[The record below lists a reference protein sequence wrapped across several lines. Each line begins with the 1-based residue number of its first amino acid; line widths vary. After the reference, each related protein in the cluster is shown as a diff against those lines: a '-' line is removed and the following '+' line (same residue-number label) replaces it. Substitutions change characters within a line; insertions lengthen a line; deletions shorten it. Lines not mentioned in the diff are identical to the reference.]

1 MPQVKLQK
9 VPRSMFQN
17 SLGNKKGI
25 SIIEILV
32 VVAIIAIAFSSLLG
46 LASFSLGVSTLIKQ
60 TNQANN
66 LSQEVMEAVRNFRDG
81 TSWDTDGLGKLTT
94 SIDYYPQATSSPS
107 KWQLVQG
114 TENIDGF
121 TRKVVF
127 EDVMRDSN
135 DKIVESGGDFDLN
148 TKKVIVTVS
157 WEERGR
163 EHKVEIINYLTNWK
177 Q

>member
-1 MPQVKLQK
+1 M
-9 VPRSMFQN
+9 SQN
-17 SLGNKKGI
+17 QFGNKKGI

-32 VVAIIAIAFSSLLG
+32 VIAIIITALSSLLG

-81 TSWDTDGLGKLTT
+81 TSWDIDGLGKLAT
-94 SIDYYPQATSSPS
+94 STDYYPQATGSPS

-135 DKIVESGGDFDLN
+135 NNIVEAGTYDPN

-157 WEERGR
+157 WKERGR
-163 EHKVEIINYLTNWK
+163 DHESEIFTYLTNWK

>member
-1 MPQVKLQK
+1 M
-9 VPRSMFQN
+9 SQN
-17 SLGNKKGI
+17 QFGNKKGI

-32 VVAIIAIAFSSLLG
+32 VIAIIITTLSSLLG

-60 TNQANN
+60 TNQGNL
-66 LSQEVMEAVRNFRDG
+66 LSQAVMEAVRNFRDG
-81 TSWDTDGLGKLTT
+81 TSWDVDGLGKLAT
-94 SIDYYPQATSSPS
+94 STDYYPQATSSPS

-114 TENIDGF
+114 IENIDGF

-135 DKIVESGGDFDLN
+135 SNIVEAGTYDPN

-157 WEERGR
+157 WKERGR
-163 EHKVEIINYLTNWK
+163 DHKLEIFTYLTNWK

>member
-1 MPQVKLQK
+1 M
-9 VPRSMFQN
+9 SQN
-17 SLGNKKGI
+17 QFGNKKGI

-32 VVAIIAIAFSSLLG
+32 VIAIIITALSSLLG

-60 TNQANN
+60 TNQGNL

-81 TSWDTDGLGKLTT
+81 TSWDVDGFGKLAT
-94 SIDYYPQATSSPS
+94 STDYYPQATSSPS

-114 TENIDGF
+114 IENIDGF

-135 DKIVESGGDFDLN
+135 SNIVESGGTYNPN

-157 WEERGR
+157 WKERGR
-163 EHKVEIINYLTNWK
+163 EHKLEIFTYLTNWK

>member
-1 MPQVKLQK
+1 MLAN
-9 VPRSMFQN
+9 QN
-17 SLGNKKGI
+17 DNKKGA
-25 SIIEILV
+25 SIIEILIV
-32 VVAIIAIAFSSLLG
+32 IAIIVIALTSLLG
-46 LASFSLGVSTLIKQ
+46 VATFSLRISTLMRE

-81 TSWDTDGLGKLTT
+81 TSWDVDGFGKLAT
-94 SIDYYPQATSSPS
+94 STDYYPQATSSPS

-114 TENIDGF
+114 IENIDGF

-127 EDVMRDSN
+127 EDVERNSN
-135 DKIVESGGDFDLN
+135 SNIVEAGTYDPN

-157 WEERGR
+157 WKERGR
-163 EHKVEIINYLTNWK
+163 DHKLEIFTYLTNWK

>member
-1 MPQVKLQK
+1 M
-9 VPRSMFQN
+9 SQN
-17 SLGNKKGI
+17 QFGNKKGI

-32 VVAIIAIAFSSLLG
+32 VIAIIITALSSLLG

-81 TSWDTDGLGKLTT
+81 TSWDIDGLGKLAT
-94 SIDYYPQATSSPS
+94 STDYYPQATGSPS

-135 DKIVESGGDFDLN
+135 SNIVESGGTNDPN
-148 TKKVIVTVS
+148 TKKVTVTVS

-163 EHKVEIINYLTNWK
+163 DHKLEIFTYLTNWK
-177 Q
+177 

>member
-1 MPQVKLQK
+1 MLAN
-9 VPRSMFQN
+9 QN
-17 SLGNKKGI
+17 DNKKGA
-25 SIIEILV
+25 SIIEILIV
-32 VVAIIAIAFSSLLG
+32 IAIIVIALTSLLG
-46 LASFSLGVSTLIKQ
+46 VATFSLRISTLMRE

-81 TSWDTDGLGKLTT
+81 TSWDVDGLGKLAT
-94 SIDYYPQATSSPS
+94 STDYYPQATSSPS

-114 TENIDGF
+114 IENIDGF

-135 DKIVESGGDFDLN
+135 SNIVESGGTNDPN
-148 TKKVIVTVS
+148 TKKVTVTVS

-163 EHKVEIINYLTNWK
+163 DHKLEIFTYLTNWK
-177 Q
+177 

>member
-1 MPQVKLQK
+1 M
-9 VPRSMFQN
+9 SQN
-17 SLGNKKGI
+17 QFGNKKGI

-32 VVAIIAIAFSSLLG
+32 VIAIIITALRSLLG

-81 TSWDTDGLGKLTT
+81 TSWDIDGLGKLAT
-94 SIDYYPQATSSPS
+94 STDYYPQATGSPS

-135 DKIVESGGDFDLN
+135 SNIVESGGTNDPN
-148 TKKVIVTVS
+148 TKKVTVTVS

-163 EHKVEIINYLTNWK
+163 DHKLEIFTYLTNWK

>member
-1 MPQVKLQK
+1 MLAN
-9 VPRSMFQN
+9 QN
-17 SLGNKKGI
+17 DNKKGA
-25 SIIEILV
+25 SIIEILIV
-32 VVAIIAIAFSSLLG
+32 IAIIVIALTSLLG
-46 LASFSLGVSTLIKQ
+46 VATFSLRISTLMRE

-81 TSWDTDGLGKLTT
+81 TSWDVDGLGKLAT
-94 SIDYYPQATSSPS
+94 STDYYPQATSSPS

-114 TENIDGF
+114 IENIDGF

-135 DKIVESGGDFDLN
+135 SNIVESGGTYNPN

-157 WEERGR
+157 WKERGR
-163 EHKVEIINYLTNWK
+163 EHKLEIFTYLNWK

>member
-1 MPQVKLQK
+1 MLAN
-9 VPRSMFQN
+9 QN
-17 SLGNKKGI
+17 DNKKGA
-25 SIIEILV
+25 SIIEILIV
-32 VVAIIAIAFSSLLG
+32 IAIIVIALTSLLG
-46 LASFSLGVSTLIKQ
+46 VATFSLRISTLMRE

-81 TSWDTDGLGKLTT
+81 TSWDVDGFGKLAT
-94 SIDYYPQATSSPS
+94 STDYYPQATSSPS

-114 TENIDGF
+114 IENIDGF

-135 DKIVESGGDFDLN
+135 SNIVESGGTYNPN

-157 WEERGR
+157 WKERGR
-163 EHKVEIINYLTNWK
+163 EHKLEIFTYLTNWK

>member
-1 MPQVKLQK
+1 MLAN
-9 VPRSMFQN
+9 QN
-17 SLGNKKGI
+17 DNKKGA
-25 SIIEILV
+25 SIIEILIV
-32 VVAIIAIAFSSLLG
+32 IAIIVIALTSLLG
-46 LASFSLGVSTLIKQ
+46 VATFSLRISTLMRE

-81 TSWDTDGLGKLTT
+81 TSWDIDGLGKLAT
-94 SIDYYPQATSSPS
+94 STDYYPQATGSPS

-127 EDVMRDSN
+127 KDVMRDSN
-135 DKIVESGGDFDLN
+135 SNIVESGGTNDPN
-148 TKKVIVTVS
+148 TKKVTVTVS

-163 EHKVEIINYLTNWK
+163 DHKLEIFTYLTNWK
-177 Q
+177 

>member
-1 MPQVKLQK
+1 M
-9 VPRSMFQN
+9 SQN
-17 SLGNKKGI
+17 QFGNKKGI

-32 VVAIIAIAFSSLLG
+32 VIAIIITALSSLLG

-81 TSWDTDGLGKLTT
+81 TSWDIDGLGKLAT
-94 SIDYYPQATSSPS
+94 STDYYPQATGSPS

-135 DKIVESGGDFDLN
+135 SNIVEAGTYDPN

-157 WEERGR
+157 WKERGR
-163 EHKVEIINYLTNWK
+163 DHKLEIFTYLTNWK
-177 Q
+177 

>member
-1 MPQVKLQK
+1 M
-9 VPRSMFQN
+9 SQN
-17 SLGNKKGI
+17 QFGNKKGI

-32 VVAIIAIAFSSLLG
+32 VIAIIITALSSLLG
-46 LASFSLGVSTLIKQ
+46 LASFSLGVSALIKQ
-60 TNQANN
+60 TNQGNL

-81 TSWDTDGLGKLTT
+81 TSWDVDGFGKLAT
-94 SIDYYPQATSSPS
+94 STDYYPQATSSPS

-114 TENIDGF
+114 IENIDGF

-135 DKIVESGGDFDLN
+135 SNIVESGGTYNPN

-157 WEERGR
+157 WKERGR
-163 EHKVEIINYLTNWK
+163 EHKLEIFTYLTNWK

>member
-1 MPQVKLQK
+1 M
-9 VPRSMFQN
+9 SQN
-17 SLGNKKGI
+17 QFGNKKGI

-32 VVAIIAIAFSSLLG
+32 VIAIIITALSSLLG

-60 TNQANN
+60 TNQGNL

-81 TSWDTDGLGKLTT
+81 TSWDVDGLGKLAT
-94 SIDYYPQATSSPS
+94 STDYYPQATSSPS

-114 TENIDGF
+114 IENIDGF

-127 EDVMRDSN
+127 EDVERNSN
-135 DKIVESGGDFDLN
+135 SNIVEAGTYDPN

-157 WEERGR
+157 WKERGR
-163 EHKVEIINYLTNWK
+163 EHKLEIFTYLTNWK

>member
-1 MPQVKLQK
+1 
-9 VPRSMFQN
+9 MFQN
-17 SLGNKKGI
+17 PLGNKKGI
-25 SIIEILV
+25 SIIEILI
-32 VVAIIAIAFSSLLG
+32 VVAIIGIAFSSLLG
-46 LASFSLGVSTLIKQ
+46 LASFSLGISTLIKQ
-60 TNQANN
+60 TNQGNL

-81 TSWDTDGLGKLTT
+81 TFWNIDGLGKLAT
-94 SIDYYPQATSSPS
+94 STDYYPQATSSPS

-135 DKIVESGGDFDLN
+135 NNIVEAGTYDPN

-157 WEERGR
+157 WRERGR
-163 EHKVEIINYLTNWK
+163 DHKLEIFTYLTNWK

>member
-1 MPQVKLQK
+1 M
-9 VPRSMFQN
+9 SQN
-17 SLGNKKGI
+17 QFGNKKGI

-32 VVAIIAIAFSSLLG
+32 VIAIIITALSSLLG

-81 TSWDTDGLGKLTT
+81 TSWDIDGLGKLAT
-94 SIDYYPQATSSPS
+94 STDYYPQATGSPS

-127 EDVMRDSN
+127 KDVMRDSN
-135 DKIVESGGDFDLN
+135 SNIVESGGTNDPN
-148 TKKVIVTVS
+148 TKKVTVTVS

-163 EHKVEIINYLTNWK
+163 DHKLEIFTYLTNWK
-177 Q
+177 

>member
-1 MPQVKLQK
+1 M
-9 VPRSMFQN
+9 SQN
-17 SLGNKKGI
+17 QFGNKKGI

-32 VVAIIAIAFSSLLG
+32 VIAIIITALSSLLG

-60 TNQANN
+60 TNQGNL

-81 TSWDTDGLGKLTT
+81 TSWDIDGLGKLAT
-94 SIDYYPQATSSPS
+94 STDYYPQATGSPS

-135 DKIVESGGDFDLN
+135 SNIVEAGTYNPN

-157 WEERGR
+157 WKERGR
-163 EHKVEIINYLTNWK
+163 EHKLEIFTYLTNWK

>member
-1 MPQVKLQK
+1 M
-9 VPRSMFQN
+9 SQN
-17 SLGNKKGI
+17 QFGNKKGI

-32 VVAIIAIAFSSLLG
+32 VIAIIITALSSLLG

-81 TSWDTDGLGKLTT
+81 TSWDIDGLGKLAT
-94 SIDYYPQATSSPS
+94 STDYYPQATGSPS

-135 DKIVESGGDFDLN
+135 SNIV
-148 TKKVIVTVS
+148 
-157 WEERGR
+157 
-163 EHKVEIINYLTNWK
+163 
-177 Q
+177 

>member
-1 MPQVKLQK
+1 
-9 VPRSMFQN
+9 
-17 SLGNKKGI
+17 
-25 SIIEILV
+25 
-32 VVAIIAIAFSSLLG
+32 LG

-66 LSQEVMEAVRNFRDG
+66 LSQEVMEAVRNLRDG
-81 TSWDTDGLGKLTT
+81 TSWDVDGFGKLAT
-94 SIDYYPQATSSPS
+94 STDYYPQATSSPS

-114 TENIDGF
+114 IETIDGF

-135 DKIVESGGDFDLN
+135 SNIVEAGTYDPN

-157 WEERGR
+157 WKERGR
-163 EHKVEIINYLTNWK
+163 EHKLEIFTYLTNWK

>member
-1 MPQVKLQK
+1 M
-9 VPRSMFQN
+9 SQN
-17 SLGNKKGI
+17 QFGNKKGI

-32 VVAIIAIAFSSLLG
+32 VIAIIITALSSLLG

-81 TSWDTDGLGKLTT
+81 TSWDIDGLGKLAT
-94 SIDYYPQATSSPS
+94 STDYYPQATGSPS

-127 EDVMRDSN
+127 KDVMRDSN
-135 DKIVESGGDFDLN
+135 SNIVESGGTNDPN
-148 TKKVIVTVS
+148 TKKVTVTVS

-163 EHKVEIINYLTNWK
+163 DHKLEIFTYLTNWK

>member
-1 MPQVKLQK
+1 MPQVKLQ
-9 VPRSMFQN
+9 RALQSMFQN
-17 SLGNKKGI
+17 PLGNKKGI
-25 SIIEILV
+25 SIIEILI
-32 VVAIIAIAFSSLLG
+32 VVAIIGIAFSSLLG
-46 LASFSLGVSTLIKQ
+46 LASFSLGISTLIKQ
-60 TNQANN
+60 TNQGNL

-81 TSWDTDGLGKLTT
+81 TFWNIDGLGKLAT
-94 SIDYYPQATSSPS
+94 STDYYPQATSSPS

-135 DKIVESGGDFDLN
+135 NNIVEAGTYDPN

-157 WEERGR
+157 WRERGR
-163 EHKVEIINYLTNWK
+163 DHKLEIFTYLTNWK

>member
-1 MPQVKLQK
+1 M
-9 VPRSMFQN
+9 SQN
-17 SLGNKKGI
+17 QFGNKKGI

-32 VVAIIAIAFSSLLG
+32 VIAIIITALSSLLG

-81 TSWDTDGLGKLTT
+81 TSWDVDGFGKLAT
-94 SIDYYPQATSSPS
+94 STDYYPQATSSPS

-114 TENIDGF
+114 IENIDGF

-135 DKIVESGGDFDLN
+135 SNIVEAGTYDPN

-157 WEERGR
+157 WKERGR
-163 EHKVEIINYLTNWK
+163 EHKLEIFTYLTNWK

>member
-9 VPRSMFQN
+9 ALQSMFQN
-17 SLGNKKGI
+17 PLGNNKGI
-25 SIIEILV
+25 SVIEILV
-32 VVAIIAIAFSSLLG
+32 VVTIISIAFSSLLG

-81 TSWDTDGLGKLTT
+81 TSWDIDGLGKLAT
-94 SIDYYPQATSSPS
+94 STDYYPQATGSPS

-135 DKIVESGGDFDLN
+135 SNIVESGGTNDPN
-148 TKKVIVTVS
+148 TKKVTVTVS

-163 EHKVEIINYLTNWK
+163 DHKLEIFTYLTNWK
-177 Q
+177 

>member
-1 MPQVKLQK
+1 M
-9 VPRSMFQN
+9 SQN
-17 SLGNKKGI
+17 QFGNKKGI

-32 VVAIIAIAFSSLLG
+32 VIAIIITALSSLLG

-81 TSWDTDGLGKLTT
+81 TSWDIDGLGKLAT
-94 SIDYYPQATSSPS
+94 STDYYPQATGSPS

-135 DKIVESGGDFDLN
+135 SNIVESGGTNDPN
-148 TKKVIVTVS
+148 TKKVTVTVS

-163 EHKVEIINYLTNWK
+163 DHKLEIFTYLTNWK

>member
-1 MPQVKLQK
+1 M
-9 VPRSMFQN
+9 SQN
-17 SLGNKKGI
+17 QFGNKKGI

-32 VVAIIAIAFSSLLG
+32 VIAIIITALSSLLG

-81 TSWDTDGLGKLTT
+81 TSWDIDGLGKLAT
-94 SIDYYPQATSSPS
+94 STDYYPQATGSPS

-127 EDVMRDSN
+127 SNVQRDGNGNIVEGGGVNDPQTKKITASYRPAIRDS
-135 DKIVESGGDFDLN
+135 SF
-148 TKKVIVTVS
+148 
-157 WEERGR
+157 
-163 EHKVEIINYLTNWK
+163 
-177 Q
+177 

>member
-1 MPQVKLQK
+1 MLAN
-9 VPRSMFQN
+9 QN
-17 SLGNKKGI
+17 DNKKGA
-25 SIIEILV
+25 SIIEILIV
-32 VVAIIAIAFSSLLG
+32 IAIIVIALTSLLG
-46 LASFSLGVSTLIKQ
+46 VATFSLRISTLMRE

-81 TSWDTDGLGKLTT
+81 TSWDVDGLGKLAT
-94 SIDYYPQATSSPS
+94 STDYYPQATSSPS

-114 TENIDGF
+114 IENIDGF

-135 DKIVESGGDFDLN
+135 SNIVEAGTYDPN

-157 WEERGR
+157 WKERGR
-163 EHKVEIINYLTNWK
+163 EHKLEIFTYLTNWK

>member
-1 MPQVKLQK
+1 MLAN
-9 VPRSMFQN
+9 QN
-17 SLGNKKGI
+17 DNKKGA
-25 SIIEILV
+25 SIIEILIV
-32 VVAIIAIAFSSLLG
+32 IAIIVIALTSLLG
-46 LASFSLGVSTLIKQ
+46 VATFSLRISTLMRE

-81 TSWDTDGLGKLTT
+81 TSWDVDGLGKLAT
-94 SIDYYPQATSSPS
+94 STDYYPQATSSPS

-114 TENIDGF
+114 IENIDGF

-127 EDVMRDSN
+127 EDVERNSN
-135 DKIVESGGDFDLN
+135 SNIVEAGTYDPN

-157 WEERGR
+157 WKERGR
-163 EHKVEIINYLTNWK
+163 EHKLEIFTYLTNWK

>member
-1 MPQVKLQK
+1 M
-9 VPRSMFQN
+9 SQN
-17 SLGNKKGI
+17 QFGNKKGI

-32 VVAIIAIAFSSLLG
+32 VIAIIITALSSLLG

-81 TSWDTDGLGKLTT
+81 TSWDIDGLGKLAT
-94 SIDYYPQATSSPS
+94 STDYYPQATGSPS

-135 DKIVESGGDFDLN
+135 SNIVESGGTYNPN
-148 TKKVIVTVS
+148 TKKVTVTVS

-163 EHKVEIINYLTNWK
+163 DHKLEIFTYLTNWK
-177 Q
+177 

>member
-1 MPQVKLQK
+1 M
-9 VPRSMFQN
+9 SQN
-17 SLGNKKGI
+17 QFGNKKGI

-32 VVAIIAIAFSSLLG
+32 VIAIIITALSSLLG

-81 TSWDTDGLGKLTT
+81 TSWDIDGLGKLAT
-94 SIDYYPQATSSPS
+94 STDYYPQATGSPS

-135 DKIVESGGDFDLN
+135 SNIVEAGTYDPN

-157 WEERGR
+157 WKERGR
-163 EHKVEIINYLTNWK
+163 EHKLEIFTYLTNWK

>member
-1 MPQVKLQK
+1 M
-9 VPRSMFQN
+9 SQN
-17 SLGNKKGI
+17 QFGNKKGI

-32 VVAIIAIAFSSLLG
+32 VIAIIITALSSLLG

-81 TSWDTDGLGKLTT
+81 TSWDIDGLGKLAT
-94 SIDYYPQATSSPS
+94 STDYYPQATGSPS

-135 DKIVESGGDFDLN
+135 SNIVESGGTNDPN
-148 TKKVIVTVS
+148 TKKVTVTVS
-157 WEERGR
+157 LEERGR
-163 EHKVEIINYLTNWK
+163 DHKLEIFTYLTNWK
-177 Q
+177 

>member
-1 MPQVKLQK
+1 M
-9 VPRSMFQN
+9 SQN
-17 SLGNKKGI
+17 QFGNKKGI

-32 VVAIIAIAFSSLLG
+32 VIAIIITALSSLLG

-81 TSWDTDGLGKLTT
+81 TSWDVDGLGKLAT
-94 SIDYYPQATSSPS
+94 STDYYPQATSSPS

-114 TENIDGF
+114 IENIDGF

-135 DKIVESGGDFDLN
+135 SNIVEAGTYDPN

-157 WEERGR
+157 WKERGR
-163 EHKVEIINYLTNWK
+163 EHKLEIFTYLTNWK

>member
-1 MPQVKLQK
+1 M
-9 VPRSMFQN
+9 SQN
-17 SLGNKKGI
+17 QFGNKKGI

-32 VVAIIAIAFSSLLG
+32 VIAIIITALSSLLG
-46 LASFSLGVSTLIKQ
+46 LASFSLGVSALIKQ
-60 TNQANN
+60 TNQGNL

-81 TSWDTDGLGKLTT
+81 TSWDVDGFGKLAT
-94 SIDYYPQATSSPS
+94 STDYYPQATGSPS

-114 TENIDGF
+114 IENIDGF

-135 DKIVESGGDFDLN
+135 SNIVEAGTYDPN

-157 WEERGR
+157 WKERGR
-163 EHKVEIINYLTNWK
+163 EHKLEIFTYLTNWK

>member
-1 MPQVKLQK
+1 M
-9 VPRSMFQN
+9 SQN
-17 SLGNKKGI
+17 QFGNKKGI

-32 VVAIIAIAFSSLLG
+32 VIAIIITALSSLLG
-46 LASFSLGVSTLIKQ
+46 LASFSLGVSALIKQ
-60 TNQANN
+60 TNQGNL

-81 TSWDTDGLGKLTT
+81 TSWDIDGLGKLAT
-94 SIDYYPQATSSPS
+94 STDYYPQATGSPS

-127 EDVMRDSN
+127 KDVMRDSN
-135 DKIVESGGDFDLN
+135 SNIVESGGTNDPN
-148 TKKVIVTVS
+148 TKKVTVTVS

-163 EHKVEIINYLTNWK
+163 DHKLEIFTYLTNWK
-177 Q
+177 